1 MHLPFS
7 LRARPKGTPEMSN
20 DSAPQGDTPAPAG
33 IDTDA
38 RVAVL
43 EAAVTKALNLNLDE
57 FDPAASVAARR
68 EALEAA
74 KAEAMAVLEK
84 AVDEKI
90 VQLSTEER
98 FARLERAVTQGS
110 GVSLD
115 G

>member
-1 MHLPFS
+1 MSDDS
-7 LRARPKGTPEMSN
+7 L
-20 DSAPQGDTPAPAG
+20 APVASVPDVA
-33 IDTDA
+33 A

-43 EAAVTKALNLNLDE
+43 EAAVTKALNINLDE
-57 FDPAASVAARR
+57 FDPEASVAARL
-68 EALEAA
+68 EALEEA

-98 FARLERAVTQGS
+98 FARLEKAITQGS